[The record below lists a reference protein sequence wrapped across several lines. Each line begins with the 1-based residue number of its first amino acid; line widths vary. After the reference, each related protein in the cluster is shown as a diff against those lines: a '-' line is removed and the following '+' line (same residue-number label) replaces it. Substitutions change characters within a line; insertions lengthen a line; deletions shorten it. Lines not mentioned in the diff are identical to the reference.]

1 MPRRKKKA
9 TEMTTEELERRV
21 FPKKV
26 VDELKRIAHEKDD
39 PENEPNQSSQ
49 DKSSTD

>member
-9 TEMTTEELERRV
+9 TKMTTDELERRV

-26 VDELKRIAHEKDD
+26 VDELKRIAHEG
-39 PENEPNQSSQ
+39 EEPDSEAADSSQ
-49 DKSSTD
+49 DKSITD